1 MNIFLSRGVRA
12 CRTNW
17 VPLDTCLFSQNVKT
31 ETQVILGQVNGI
43 GSLGPS
49 PCLAFPESIPV
60 RTPTA
65 DRQHVPW
72 PGIEKNVL
80 YVREE
85 LKEQQEDM
93 QEELAKVKEML
104 APVKSRT
111 SKLSGNTV

>member
-1 MNIFLSRGVRA
+1 M
-12 CRTNW
+12 TNW

-60 RTPTA
+60 RTLTA

-72 PGIEKNVL
+72 PGMEKNVL
-80 YVREE
+80 DVREE
-85 LKEQQEDM
+85 LKEQKEDM
-93 QEELAKVKEML
+93 QEVKEML
-104 APVKSRT
+104 A
-111 SKLSGNTV
+111 KLLPAGSASLVEVGRNISHQ